1 MKTSTFIKLAV
12 WCLIAFA
19 VMELSLVAIN
29 ASNNILNIIGCVL
42 PVVFAFISYK
52 TKCFINLK
60 IKNK

>member
-1 MKTSTFIKLAV
+1 MKTSTFVKHLAWAV
-12 WCLIAFA
+12 IAYA
-19 VMELSLVAIN
+19 VVELSLAAIN
-29 ASNNILNIIGCVL
+29 ASNSILNIIGCVL